1 MFDPPSE
8 VEQESKRLA
17 RRRIALIGI
26 GTGAVMALLMLL
38 CVLLLYL
45 AVNSGS

>member
-1 MFDPPSE
+1 MFSPSE
-8 VEQESKRLA
+8 QAEQDAKRLA

-26 GTGAVMALLMLL
+26 GTGAVMALLMLG

-45 AVNSGS
+45 ATTSGS